1 MNDMRHASTQQ
12 PELSVVVPVFNEE
25 RNLVFLITFE
35 MPCLTGKLTRGRRL
49 CCLACPGYGPR
60 PGVG

>member
-25 RNLVFLITFE
+25 RNLVFLINGLFSISS
-35 MPCLTGKLTRGRRL
+35 G
-49 CCLACPGYGPR
+49 
-60 PGVG
+60 